1 MMQTNKIKRFK
12 IIFLSLLALVLAMSF
27 AMSNTKTEA
36 TSSVVFGHR
45 AGDSDQPQAQQ
56 DKKKTNKH
64 PPSGVGCCVVHPGND
79 AMHFDGDEELDIG
92 CVDCHGGDYRE
103 TTDKRKAHI
112 QPRFLKEEDTKNPTR
127 IAAAWNKES
136 DEYIRFVNPG
146 DFRSAD

>member
-12 IIFLSLLALVLAMSF
+12 IIFLSLLALALAMSF

-64 PPSGVGCCVVHPGND
+64 PRSVGCAVCHTGN
-79 AMHFDGDEELDIG
+79 ASIHFDGDEELDIG
-92 CVDCHGGDYRE
+92 CVACHGGDFRE
-103 TTDKRKAHI
+103 TTEKRQAPI
-112 QPRFLKEEDTKNPTR
+112 PPR
-127 IAAAWNKES
+127 A
-136 DEYIRFVNPG
+136 
-146 DFRSAD
+146 